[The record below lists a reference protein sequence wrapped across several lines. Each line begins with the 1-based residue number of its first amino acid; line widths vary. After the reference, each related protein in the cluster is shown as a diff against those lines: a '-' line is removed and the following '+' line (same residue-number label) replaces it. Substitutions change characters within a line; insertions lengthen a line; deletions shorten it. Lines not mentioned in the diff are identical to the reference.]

1 MSPALNSGVLGF
13 YWHERR
19 IQRVKEEL
27 PQIAGRA
34 KETGMMRSS
43 RRSHMLFT
51 GNSAASSL
59 QPVVHSRDLGGL
71 ASTANSSS
79 IS

>member
-13 YWHERR
+13 FWHEES
-19 IQRVKEEL
+19 IQSVKEEH

-34 KETGMMRSS
+34 KETRMMRSS

-59 QPVVHSRDLGGL
+59 PPVVRS
-71 ASTANSSS
+71 
-79 IS
+79 